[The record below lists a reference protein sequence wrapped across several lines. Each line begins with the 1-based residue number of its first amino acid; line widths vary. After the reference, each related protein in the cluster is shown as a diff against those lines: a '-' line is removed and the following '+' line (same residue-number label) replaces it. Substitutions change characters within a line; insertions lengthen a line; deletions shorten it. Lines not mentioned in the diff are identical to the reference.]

1 MNYRNRLIACQA
13 TIILPFFE
21 KNDIIDH
28 QMDNNMVR
36 NQKHSFCLDLLVL
49 VGIFTFVSILA
60 ASKGPVLK
68 FEKEMW
74 DFGRVKQGK
83 ILTHVFKFR
92 NNGDATLAVKRVRTS
107 CGCTAALVSNK
118 KILPGQQGEIKV
130 TFNTRG
136 YGGRVSK
143 FIYIES
149 NDSQESKKQ
158 LTVSATINVPPRP
171 KISLDRYS
179 IDLGLFLQSEDIE
192 TEAKIKNT
200 GELELEVEFSHKS
213 ASFYIGNKKVPTPL
227 KVPAGKDVEVRIKII
242 PRQKVGLMRE
252 YVLLKTNDPMRPNL
266 SFYISGYIVTKIQLQ
281 QLFKKYKDAIK

>member
-1 MNYRNRLIACQA
+1 
-13 TIILPFFE
+13 
-21 KNDIIDH
+21 
-28 QMDNNMVR
+28 MDQNH
-36 NQKHSFCLDLLVL
+36 KHSFYPALLVL
-49 VGIFTFVSILA
+49 VGFFTFVSILA
-60 ASKGPVLK
+60 ANKGPVLK

-74 DFGRVKQGK
+74 DFGSVKQGK

-92 NNGDATLAVKRVRTS
+92 NDGDAILAVKRVRTS
-107 CGCTAALVSNK
+107 CGCTAALVSK
-118 KILPGQQGEIKV
+118 KEIPPGKQGEIKV

-136 YGGRVSK
+136 YEGRVSK

-149 NDSQESKKQ
+149 NDPQESKKQ
-158 LTVSATINVPPRP
+158 LTVSALINVPPRP

-213 ASFYIGNKKVPTPL
+213 ASFHIDNKKAPTPL
-227 KVPAGKDVEVRIKII
+227 KIPAGKEVEVRIKII

-281 QLFKKYKDAIK
+281 QLFKKYKNEIK

>member
-1 MNYRNRLIACQA
+1 MVQ
-13 TIILPFFE
+13 
-21 KNDIIDH
+21 DH
-28 QMDNNMVR
+28 
-36 NQKHSFCLDLLVL
+36 KHSFYLALLVL
-49 VGIFTFVSILA
+49 IGIFTFVSILA
-60 ASKGPVLK
+60 ANKGPALK

-74 DFGRVKQGK
+74 DFGNVKQGK

-92 NNGDATLAVKRVRTS
+92 NDGDATLVVKQVKTS
-107 CGCTAALVSNK
+107 CGCTAALVSK
-118 KILPGQQGEIKV
+118 KEIPPGKQGEIKV

-136 YGGRVSK
+136 FAGRVSK

-149 NDSQESKKQ
+149 NDPQESKKQ
-158 LTVSATINVPPRP
+158 LTVSASINVPPRP
-171 KISLDRYS
+171 RISLDRYS

-192 TEAKIKNT
+192 TKVKIKNT

-242 PRQKVGLMRE
+242 PRQKIGLMRE

-266 SFYISGYIVTKIQLQ
+266 SFYISGYIVTKVQLR
-281 QLFKKYKDAIK
+281 QLFKKYKDKIK